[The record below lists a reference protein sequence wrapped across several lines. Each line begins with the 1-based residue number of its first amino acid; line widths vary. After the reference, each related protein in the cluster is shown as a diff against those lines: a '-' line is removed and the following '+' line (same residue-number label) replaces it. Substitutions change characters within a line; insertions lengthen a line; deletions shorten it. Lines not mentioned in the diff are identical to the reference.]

1 MTSILPFTYSS
12 FKKQTFSTPRWFRKP
27 TSLSHYG
34 FLFHFCLKLHSPE
47 YILLY
52 KFSVLQKFDSS
63 LVDNALLWQ
72 TQLVLLCHKL
82 KGWNRSYMRQQQIIA
97 GWFVLT
103 KNYLQNIMHKNVSTI
118 YLIHLRQNAIITFS
132 TCHQL
137 ILSKRHNK
145 KLFLISRS
153 KDAVLGVIL
162 LWRPQKWPILWPPTP
177 LNV

>member
-27 TSLSHYG
+27 TSPLSLWFSLP
-34 FLFHFCLKLHSPE
+34 FLFKTTLTWIHF
-47 YILLY
+47 
-52 KFSVLQKFDSS
+52 VLQIFSAS
-63 LVDNALLWQ
+63 EIWFFVGRQCIIMTNTTCLAVSQVERLEPVIHETTTN
-72 TQLVLLCHKL
+72 
-82 KGWNRSYMRQQQIIA
+82 NRWM
-97 GWFVLT
+97 VCLT